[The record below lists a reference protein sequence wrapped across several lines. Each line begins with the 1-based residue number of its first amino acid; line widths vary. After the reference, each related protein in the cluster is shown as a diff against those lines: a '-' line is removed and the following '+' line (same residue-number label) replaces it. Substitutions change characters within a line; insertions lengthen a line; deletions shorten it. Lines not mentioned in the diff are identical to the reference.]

1 MAELTGRFSWIT
13 DEEHLVIEGVLPV
26 ERLVRAAQRTKR
38 LTQSTRPFAP
48 LRGANVGITC

>member
-1 MAELTGRFSWIT
+1 MAELTGGFSWIT

-26 ERLVRAAQRTKR
+26 ERLVRAAQRTNR